1 LTPAPATA
9 TAPAGAPSLPLSR
22 RNASLLAYAAG
33 WISGLLLLTL
43 EAHDRDVRWHAAQ
56 SLLGFGLLTLL
67 AALLLA
73 VAAGGLFVSIGIFRA
88 CVWAAQAVIAIGFVL
103 WAWSMLQVL
112 RGRVFRWPLI
122 AGRADRLAALGGPSA
137 APLRSH

>member
-1 LTPAPATA
+1 LT
-9 TAPAGAPSLPLSR
+9 TAPSAAAPSLPLSR

-43 EAHDRDVRWHAAQ
+43 EAQDREVRWHAAQ

-67 AALLLA
+67 ASLLLG

-88 CVWAAQAVIAIGFVL
+88 CVWAAQGVIAAGFVL

-122 AGRADRLAALGGPSA
+122 ASRADRLAALGAPGA